1 MIRFENQNK
10 TEKKIQN
17 EYRFNSFAFIT
28 RSLNTTT
35 IFGLEFFFIWR
46 HSVRA
51 GFLYTLF
58 YEPRTRRCT
67 YSKRKAISFI
77 FIRILDLCVPN
88 GMTIFTAYA
97 LLIRVCIFNISVE
110 MCGAFDLIAFRPRF
124 LPVCH

>member
-1 MIRFENQNK
+1 MIRFEKQNK
-10 TEKKIQN
+10 REKKIQN
-17 EYRFNSFAFIT
+17 KYRFNSFTFIT

-35 IFGLEFFFIWR
+35 IFGL
-46 HSVRA
+46 
-51 GFLYTLF
+51 GFYLASQFSCRYF
-58 YEPRTRRCT
+58 VYSTRRT
-67 YSKRKAISFI
+67 YSTRESISFI

-110 MCGAFDLIAFRPRF
+110 ICGAFDLIAFRPRF